1 MFKPRNSD
9 ELDFTEKP
17 FYFSYSSLNKL
28 AFCPKIFY
36 KHYVL
41 KQKEE
46 QLQSYL
52 VEGKVIHCLL
62 LEGNKF
68 NDQFIIS
75 PSKIPTASNKQ
86 LLDKLFLIAPN
97 SKFSDLKDE
106 ILNLLIEVDLHQSLK
121 TDEQRLAKIITVENE
136 IYFNFLKEANS
147 KIIIDIQ
154 THEKCKRAAE
164 LIKENKDVKENLI
177 TETCWELI
185 ECFNEHHL
193 QYWDEDL
200 GYGIKGIIDNV
211 VVDYQNNVV
220 TINDLKTTSKS
231 ISDFSD
237 TVQFYNYWLQAAI
250 YVRLVQKEMI
260 LDKRKDWK
268 IKFNFIVID
277 NYEQVY
283 CFPVSDE
290 SLALWENKLSE
301 KLEEAKSILNSG
313 DFSLPYEFQK
323 GTVIL

>member
-9 ELDFTEKP
+9 ELEFTEKP

-28 AFCPKIFY
+28 VFCPKIFY
-36 KHYVL
+36 NQYVL

-62 LEGNKF
+62 LEGDKF
-68 NDQFIIS
+68 NEQFIIS
-75 PSKIPTASNKQ
+75 PLKLPSPSNKQ
-86 LLDKLFLIAPN
+86 LLDKLFAMN
-97 SKFSDLKDE
+97 QSNLKLNELKNEVLTLLVE
-106 ILNLLIEVDLHQSLK
+106 IDLHQSLK
-121 TDEQRLAKIITVENE
+121 TDEQRLAKIITIENE
-136 IYFNFLKEANS
+136 SYFNFLKESKS
-147 KIIIDIQ
+147 KIIIDNP
-154 THEKCKRAAE
+154 TFEKCKRATE
-164 LIKENKDVKENLI
+164 LIKENKDVKQNLV
-177 TETCWELI
+177 TKSSWELLD
-185 ECFNEHHL
+185 CFNEHFL
-193 QYWDEDL
+193 QYWDEEL
-200 GYGIKGIIDNV
+200 GFGVKGIIDNV

-220 TINDLKTTSKS
+220 IINDLKTTSKS
-231 ISDFSD
+231 IADFSD

-250 YVRLVQKEMI
+250 YVRLVQKVLL
-260 LDKRKDWK
+260 LDKKDWQ

-283 CFPVSDE
+283 CFPVSNE
-290 SLALWENKLSE
+290 SLTAWENKLSE

-313 DFSLPYEFQK
+313 DFSLPYEFQT